1 MGFFGKSAEE
11 KAQEEEKN
19 AKMDSIILTTLDL
32 KMDYE
37 IIDIVIS
44 KEIRA
49 DQTLAYYA
57 GCKNLKERAA
67 EIGADAVV
75 GVQCFLCDLAIDGT
89 RRWYGTAVK
98 FK

>member
-1 MGFFGKSAEE
+1 MGFFGKSTEE
-11 KAQEEEKN
+11 KEQDE
-19 AKMDSIILTTLDL
+19 AKKAKTDRIILTTLDL
-32 KMDYE
+32 KRDYE

-44 KEIRA
+44 KEING
-49 DQTLAYYA
+49 DQTSLYNE
-57 GCKNLKERAA
+57 GKFNLKEQAA

-75 GVQCFLCDLAIDGT
+75 GVQCFLCNNVGI